1 MAAPVSPCDSCGSP
15 IPDSD
20 LETGAAIIL
29 LSKRYCSGCKSEA
42 MQSVSLD
49 DLGPKAAPARAAA
62 PPPQPRKPAPA
73 AKAPSPSPAPP
84 PKAAPPAPAKAR
96 TPEPSPVPKPAVEA
110 KRPER
115 KAAPARRPSTS
126 APAASRM
133 PLVIGGIAAVILV
146 IAGAVVVLRG
156 KETPTDPDRQ
166 PTKGATGPAPT
177 SPEDREAQARDAFA
191 KVLDLANRTGVSWD
205 LVLAAADKARPAC
218 RGTACEKKLEEIRT
232 RAVQE
237 KEAEEASRE
246 ITPLLDEL
254 KGAVATDPEFK
265 RYPELQ
271 TKFRI
276 ALETASKAGS
286 VKRDEIRALQ
296 RDYNGRYEKLAEP
309 HYTEINEAA
318 MQLADERRFDDAIR
332 KINTFPQHLRHS
344 GAWMNLEK
352 LKKDIERRKQK

>member
-20 LETGAAIIL
+20 LETGVAIIL
-29 LSKRYCSGCKSEA
+29 LSKRYCAGCKSEA

-49 DLGPKAAPARAAA
+49 DLGPKAKPAAA
-62 PPPQPRKPAPA
+62 AATPPQAKRPA
-73 AKAPSPSPAPP
+73 AAKSPSPAPAPPVKAP
-84 PKAAPPAPAKAR
+84 PKARP
-96 TPEPSPVPKPAVEA
+96 PEPSPARPVEA
-110 KRPER
+110 KRAEPAARPER
-115 KAAPARRPSTS
+115 KAAPARRPAAS
-126 APAASRM
+126 APAASRK
-133 PLVIGGIAAVILV
+133 PLL
-146 IAGAVVVLRG
+146 IAGVAVAILATVGAIFLFRG
-156 KETPTDPDRQ
+156 GPAPADPGKQ
-166 PTKGATGPAPT
+166 PTKGAAGTTAA
-177 SPEDREAQARDAFA
+177 SPEDREAKARDAFA
-191 KVLDLANRTGVSWD
+191 KLQDLAARTGVSWE
-205 LVLAAADKARPAC
+205 LVLAAADQARPTC
-218 RGTACEKKLEEIRT
+218 KGTAWEKKLEEIRSQ
-232 RAVQE
+232 AVQE
-237 KEAEEASRE
+237 KEAEAASRE

-271 TKFRI
+271 SKFQL

-296 RDYNGRYEKLAEP
+296 REYNGKYEKLAEP
-309 HYTEINEAA
+309 HYAEINEAA
-318 MQLADERRFDDAIR
+318 LQLADERRFDDALR